1 MVDERRPT
9 KHEVELETIR
19 AKHEFRL
26 RIVDGA
32 IIVACVLSFGLP
44 LYFVYKTIAALA
56 GTQTT
61 VSPHLATLVAAM
73 VGGGSALAMI
83 GTGVVKLRSQRKEL
97 VRLRSRCEEL
107 EKLCTQL
114 RQELNAKGPRR

>member
-1 MVDERRPT
+1 
-9 KHEVELETIR
+9 
-19 AKHEFRL
+19 
-26 RIVDGA
+26 
-32 IIVACVLSFGLP
+32 LSFGLP

-56 GTQTT
+56 GVNTV

-114 RQELNAKGPRR
+114 RDKRNGEGPQR